1 MAFLTL
7 TNVRLFTVG
16 CDLTGASNKAEL
28 SAEVEEKD
36 RTTYG
41 SQGWKEVMGGLGS
54 AEISAEGFWEAGDPS
69 RVDDASWAQLGGS
82 GPWSIGPVGASV
94 GDPAYFLG
102 ALRTEYGAMGTVGDV
117 APWKG
122 KAVST
127 WPLVRG
133 QWAHNPAT
141 ARTSSGTGPGANLGP
156 VAAGQRLYA
165 SLHVLSA
172 AGTTP
177 TLDVAIESDDAA
189 GFASATTQLTFTQ
202 ATTISGQILRSS
214 GGAITDTWFRPKWT
228 ITGTSPSF
236 LFAIA
241 YGIR

>member
-1 MAFLTL
+1 MSFLTL
-7 TNVRLFTVG
+7 TNVRLFAVG

-28 SAEVEEKD
+28 SAEVEAKD

-41 SQGWKEVMGGLGS
+41 SNGWKEVMGGLGS
-54 AEISAEGFWEAGDPS
+54 AEIAAEGFWEAGDPS
-69 RVDDASWAQLGGS
+69 KVDDASWAQLGGN

-94 GDPAYFLG
+94 GDPAYVLG
-102 ALRTEYGAMGTVGDV
+102 ALRSEYGVLGGVGDV

-122 KAVST
+122 KAAST

-177 TLDVAIESDDAA
+177 TLDVVIESDDAA
-189 GFASATTQLTFTQ
+189 GFTSATTQLTFPQ
-202 ATTISGQILRSS
+202 ATAISGQILRSS
-214 GGAITDTWFRPKWT
+214 GSAITDSWFRPKWT
-228 ITGTSPSF
+228 IAGTSPSF

>member
-7 TNVRLFTVG
+7 TNVRLFAVG

-36 RTTYG
+36 KTTYG

-54 AEISAEGFWEAGDPS
+54 AEIAAEGFWEAGDAS
-69 RVDDASWAQLGGS
+69 RVDDASWAQLGGT

-94 GDPAYFLG
+94 GDLAYLTNAMRSEYGVLG
-102 ALRTEYGAMGTVGDV
+102 AVGDV

-141 ARTSSGTGPGANLGP
+141 ARTSAGTGPGANLGP

-189 GFASATTQLTFTQ
+189 GFASATTQLTFPQ
-202 ATTISGQILRSS
+202 ATAISGQILRSS
-214 GGAITDTWFRPKWT
+214 GSAITDAWFRPKWT